1 MRTLVYRAAARRDLI
16 AIFTYI
22 AEESGS
28 TETARRFVD
37 RLREQCR
44 KLATLPGTLGR
55 ARPELRP
62 GIRSFPFQ
70 GYVIFFK
77 VSETV
82 LEIVT
87 IVERH
92 RDVEAVFTEPP

>member
-16 AIFTYI
+16 AIFTYV
-22 AEESGS
+22 AGESGS

-37 RLREQCR
+37 RIRDQCR

-70 GYVIFFK
+70 GYVIFFR
-77 VSETV
+77 VTDTD
-82 LEIVT
+82 LEVVT

-92 RDVEAVFTEPP
+92 RDVEALFQERP